1 MYLVTSWMHE
11 LWKRFG
17 RNFSYTFS
25 SVQSLSCVQLFATS
39 WTAACQAFLSF
50 TNSGSLLKLMSIE
63 SVMPS
68 NHLIFC
74 CPLLSCLQS
83 FPASE
88 SFPVSQFFSSGGQ
101 SIGVSASATVLPVNI
116 QDWFPWGLPGWTLCS
131 PRNSQKSS
139 PVPPI
144 LQRSAFF
151 IVQLSHPYMT
161 TEKP

>member
-1 MYLVTSWMHE
+1 MYLVTFWMHE

-50 TNSGSLLKLMSIE
+50 TNSGSLLKLMSIK

-68 NHLIFC
+68 NHLILC

-88 SFPVSQFFSSGGQ
+88 SFPMSQFFSSGGQ

-116 QDWFPWGLPGWTLCS
+116 QDLFPWGLPGWTLCS
-131 PRNSQKSS
+131 PRNSHESS

-144 LQRSAFF
+144 LRRSAFF